1 MEEIVMITLFTLTF
15 MGKVETTS
23 FEIVNKD
30 SCASWWNH
38 NIKPLP
44 IRQRPVS
51 RRNYRV
57 YKGLH
62 VIDYRCH

>member
-23 FEIVNKD
+23 FEIASKQ
-30 SCASWWNH
+30 SCASWWDH